1 MAKQKAPIQKA
12 YEINIRTD
20 SINIDF
26 LRANR
31 QFDWLELSLVYDK
44 SDKHTTIY
52 DVVTNRQQKNKI
64 CKII

>member
-20 SINIDF
+20 SIYIDF

-31 QFDWLELSLVYDK
+31 QLDWLELSLVYDK